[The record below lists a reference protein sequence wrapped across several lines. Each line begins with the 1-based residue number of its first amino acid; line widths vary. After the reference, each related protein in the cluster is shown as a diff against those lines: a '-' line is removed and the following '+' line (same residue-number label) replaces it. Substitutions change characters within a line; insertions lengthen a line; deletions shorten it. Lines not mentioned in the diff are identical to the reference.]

1 MQVFCRGV
9 ERQSAFSMLHSTMIN
24 DQKHGTRVA
33 LMYNYIM
40 LLEHRASIG
49 TPHLKQS
56 NSQKCIQMHIIA
68 CRNIVPVCNSVY
80 LTHPLQKAIL
90 EAAGHSISLSL
101 NTATTEDRKLSLY
114 CTNTGERESK

>member
-1 MQVFCRGV
+1 
-9 ERQSAFSMLHSTMIN
+9 
-24 DQKHGTRVA
+24 
-33 LMYNYIM
+33 
-40 LLEHRASIG
+40 
-49 TPHLKQS
+49 
-56 NSQKCIQMHIIA
+56 MHIIA

-114 CTNTGERESK
+114 CTNTGEREQVIHCMYVSLNRLHATGHNTGRNE